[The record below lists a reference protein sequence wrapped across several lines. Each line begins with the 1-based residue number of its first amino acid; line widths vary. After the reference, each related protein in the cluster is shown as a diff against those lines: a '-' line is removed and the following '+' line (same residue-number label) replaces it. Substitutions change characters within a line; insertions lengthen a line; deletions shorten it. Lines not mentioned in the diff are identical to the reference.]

1 MTKTESLERLAQL
14 LASAWHYGSWKA
26 ETINEREMQSLME
39 RLGFWPYSYRDLSAP
54 VEPPAKPEESLRGI
68 IEQILAEGGADQK
81 SHAYLGE
88 AMLARI
94 RSALNRHAEPPANPP
109 RRFRGNGP
117 DCLGCGKTLPEHLTD
132 YHFCPGLPEDD
143 LRVNRSE
150 KPA

>member
-1 MTKTESLERLAQL
+1 MTKEQFMKLLREHAQEFYQAGMVCEPMGTDRGHAIEREL
-14 LASAWHYGSWKA
+14 LAWFPA
-26 ETINEREMQSLME
+26 
-39 RLGFWPYSYRDLSAP
+39 
-54 VEPPAKPEESLRGI
+54 EPPAKPEESLRGI

-143 LRVNRSE
+143 LRVNR
-150 KPA
+150 PAEPT